1 MSENLEYN
9 SVNKVL
15 LDGVVDVATT
25 LWFPFDV
32 IVKTIRTFSN
42 LADVASSNF
51 KDQLSTIQDAKFN
64 IVITRA
70 KATFDRLA
78 ITENLIDIHPESYD
92 YIQNS
97 LEFSL
102 HILQNAINKSQFKK
116 LEVLGDFW
124 GKSIADGNIDWDNL
138 HTEGNIFNSLMYRQL
153 ILLRLLD
160 DGFPEN
166 QQELCINNPSICVE
180 LNQLLQL
187 GFWKT
192 SGVYFGTNNSGPIQI
207 SELKKTNFCSNFVER
222 LMLNNLDIVDVEKV
236 KNSLFIEESDET
248 LHKMTEEDISWGK
261 L

>member
-78 ITENLIDIHPESYD
+78 ITENLIDIHPESHD
-92 YIQNS
+92 YVVNTF
-97 LEFSL
+97 EFSL
-102 HILQNAINKSQFKK
+102 HILQNAINEFQFKK
-116 LEVLGDFW
+116 LMILGDFW
-124 GKSIADGNIDWDNL
+124 GKTIAEGNNDWDNL
-138 HTEGNIFNSLMYRQL
+138 HIEGNILNNLTYRQL
-153 ILLRLLD
+153 ILLKLLA
-160 DGFPEN
+160 DGFPED
-166 QQELCINNPSICVE
+166 QQNRCINNISICVE
-180 LNQLLQL
+180 LNQLLHL

-192 SGVYFGTNNSGPIQI
+192 SGVYFGTNNSGPIAI
-207 SELKKTNFCSNFVER
+207 SELRKTDFLFKFC
-222 LMLNNLDIVDVEKV
+222 
-236 KNSLFIEESDET
+236 
-248 LHKMTEEDISWGK
+248 
-261 L
+261 